1 MKNDTALDR
10 IKDMLSDIQ
19 QHKRPKNT
27 LLQIYITERLN
38 KSMSVYYKQLLT
50 SSETLKYKNERRV
63 MYKLTK

>member
-10 IKDMLSDIQ
+10 IKDMLGDIQ

-27 LLQIYITERLN
+27 LLQTYITERLN